1 MAPKDLKDLNILR
14 ENQKCNLFKIRR
26 LNSEKFVSLRS
37 EEEKK
42 FQIDF

>member
-14 ENQKCNLFKIRR
+14 ENQKYDLFEIRR
-26 LNSEKFVSLRS
+26 LNSEWYVKLRS
-37 EEEKK
+37 EEEEK